1 MFIVFDKCDY
11 INDLVHVTV
20 TWVKVLVAMF
30 LFVCS
35 CNT

>member
-20 TWVKVLVAMF
+20 TWVKVFSCHVPLCVF
-30 LFVCS
+30 L
-35 CNT
+35 